1 MTKTCETHGAR
12 IGGATPSSARLRG
25 AGARLPDESVV
36 SYKPSDEFVGYAY
49 RGLGTVAIYSGDTKA
64 AAKWYK
70 LYLPY
75 ADPASKKQIEII
87 LRRNGEEPSG
97 SNR

>member
-1 MTKTCETHGAR
+1 M
-12 IGGATPSSARLRG
+12 
-25 AGARLPDESVV
+25 
-36 SYKPSDEFVGYAY
+36 GYAY

-87 LRRNGEEPSG
+87 LRRNGEESSG
-97 SNR
+97 SDR